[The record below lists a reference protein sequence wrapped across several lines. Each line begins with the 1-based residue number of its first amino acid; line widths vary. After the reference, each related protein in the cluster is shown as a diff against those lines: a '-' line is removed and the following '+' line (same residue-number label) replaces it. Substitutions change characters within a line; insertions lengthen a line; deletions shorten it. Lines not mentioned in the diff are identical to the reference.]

1 MPRSLIAITLL
12 VLTLI
17 ASGAPA
23 RADTAAW
30 QEKVDPWVLESGA
43 NGPTEFLVFL
53 ADQADVSAAAQLA
66 TKAERGEYVYR
77 TLSGHAERTQG
88 PLRRLLQ
95 ARGIAYRPY
104 WVANMIWARGGLDVV
119 QALAERADV
128 ARINANPQVK
138 LDVVDDGA
146 AQAEPS
152 APTAV
157 EWNIAKVR
165 APDAWAAGA
174 KGAGV
179 VIAGQD
185 TGYRWTHSALKAK
198 YRGWNGAAANH
209 DYNWHDA
216 IHTTGST
223 CGANATEPCDDQG
236 HGTHT
241 MGTMVGDDG
250 TGNQVGMA
258 PDAKWIGCRNMNAGI
273 GTPTTYSECYQWF
286 IAPTKIDGTGADPS
300 KAPDVINNSWGCPPS
315 EGCTDPNVLLTVV
328 QNVTA
333 AGIVTVHSAG
343 NSGSSCSTVSDPA
356 AIYGESFTVGATDE
370 NDGIASFS
378 SRGPVT
384 IDGSG
389 RRKPNI
395 SAPGMHTAF
404 NKDVRSSYY
413 TNDTSY
419 TQMNGTSMA
428 GPHVA
433 GLVALVISAN
443 PNLRGSVDE
452 IRNMIEQ
459 SAVHLTSAQ
468 GCGGDSSS
476 AVPNNVF
483 GWGRIDALAAVN
495 AAKACVAPA
504 AITDVAIVRLNA
516 SDVKLTWSAK
526 AGASG
531 YQVWRNGAPYFTPA
545 LPCQGANC
553 SGVTTTTATQSALGN
568 TATNYT
574 WLVQP
579 KATCGAVQLAPSN
592 RVGEFEFG
600 LVKGAP

>member
-1 MPRSLIAITLL
+1 MPRSFITIALLI
-12 VLTLI
+12 LTLI
-17 ASGAPA
+17 LSGAPA
-23 RADTAAW
+23 RADDAAW
-30 QEKVDPWVLESGA
+30 QDKVDPWVLQTGA

-77 TLSGHAERTQG
+77 TLSQHAERTQG
-88 PLRRLLQ
+88 PVRRALQ
-95 ARGIAYRPY
+95 ERGVEFRPY
-104 WVANMIWARGGLDVV
+104 WVANMIWVRGGLDVV
-119 QALAERADV
+119 QALAERSDV

-138 LDVVDDGA
+138 LDVVSAG
-146 AQAEPS
+146 EPDELADVS
-152 APTAV
+152 PAAV
-157 EWNIAKVR
+157 EWNITKVK
-165 APDAWAAGA
+165 APDAWAAGT
-174 KGAGV
+174 KGAGA

-185 TGYRWTHSALKAK
+185 TGYRWTHNALKSK
-198 YRGWNGAAANH
+198 YRGWNGTTASH

-216 IHTTGST
+216 IHTTGSS
-223 CGANATEPCDDQG
+223 CGADSAQPCDDNG

-250 TGNQVGMA
+250 GSNQVGMA
-258 PDAKWIGCRNMNAGI
+258 PDAKWIGCRNMNAGV
-273 GTPTTYSECYQWF
+273 GTPATYSECYQWF
-286 IAPTKIDGTGADPS
+286 IAPTKIDGTGADPG
-300 KAPDVINNSWGCPPS
+300 KAPDVINNSWGCPPD
-315 EGCTDPNVLLTVV
+315 EGCTDPNALLTVV

-343 NSGSSCSTVSDPA
+343 NEGSACSTVATPA
-356 AIYGESFTVGATDE
+356 ATYAESFSVGATDSSD
-370 NDGIASFS
+370 NIASFS

-384 IDGSG
+384 IDGSN
-389 RRKPNI
+389 RMKPDI
-395 SAPGMHTAF
+395 SAPGVS
-404 NKDVRSSYY
+404 VRSSYY
-413 TNDTSY
+413 STNNSY
-419 TQMNGTSMA
+419 TTMSGTSMA

-459 SAVHLTSAQ
+459 SAVHLTSSQ
-468 GCGGDSSS
+468 GCGGDSST

-483 GWGRIDALAAVN
+483 GWGRIDALAAIN
-495 AAKACVAPA
+495 QAKACVAPT
-504 AITDVAIVRLNA
+504 AITDLAIVKLNGT
-516 SDVKLTWSAK
+516 DVKLTWSAK

-531 YQVWRNGAPYFTPA
+531 YQVWRSGWPYFAPT
-545 LPCQGANC
+545 LPCKGTNC
-553 SGVTTTTATQSALGN
+553 ATV
-568 TATNYT
+568 TATNVTQNALGDAATNYS

-600 LVKGAP
+600 LVTGAP

>member
-1 MPRSLIAITLL
+1 MPRSFITIALLI
-12 VLTLI
+12 LTLI
-17 ASGAPA
+17 LSGAPA
-23 RADTAAW
+23 RADDAAW
-30 QEKVDPWVLESGA
+30 QDKVDPWVLQTGA

-77 TLSGHAERTQG
+77 TLSQHAERTQG
-88 PLRRLLQ
+88 PVRRALQ
-95 ARGIAYRPY
+95 ERGVEFRPY
-104 WVANMIWARGGLDVV
+104 WVANMIWVRGGLDVV
-119 QALAERADV
+119 QALAERSDV

-138 LDVVDDGA
+138 LDVVSAG
-146 AQAEPS
+146 EPDELADVS
-152 APTAV
+152 PAAV
-157 EWNIAKVR
+157 EWNITKVK
-165 APDAWAAGA
+165 APDAWAAGT
-174 KGAGV
+174 KGAGA

-185 TGYRWTHSALKAK
+185 TGYRWTHNALKSK
-198 YRGWNGAAANH
+198 YRGWNGTTASH

-216 IHTTGST
+216 IHTTGSS
-223 CGANATEPCDDQG
+223 CGADSAQPCDDNG

-250 TGNQVGMA
+250 GSNQVGMA
-258 PDAKWIGCRNMNAGI
+258 PDAKWIGCRNMNAGV
-273 GTPTTYSECYQWF
+273 GTPATYSECYQWF
-286 IAPTKIDGTGADPS
+286 IAPTKIDGTGADPG
-300 KAPDVINNSWGCPPS
+300 KAPDVINNSWGCPPD
-315 EGCTDPNVLLTVV
+315 EGCTDPNALLTVV

-343 NSGSSCSTVSDPA
+343 NEGSACSTVATPA
-356 AIYGESFTVGATDE
+356 ATYAESFSVGATDSS
-370 NDGIASFS
+370 DSIASFS

-384 IDGSG
+384 IDGSN
-389 RRKPNI
+389 RMKPDI
-395 SAPGMHTAF
+395 SAPGVS
-404 NKDVRSSYY
+404 VRSSYY
-413 TNDTSY
+413 STNNSY
-419 TQMNGTSMA
+419 TTMSGTSMA

-459 SAVHLTSAQ
+459 SAVHLTSSQ
-468 GCGGDSSS
+468 GCGGDSST

-483 GWGRIDALAAVN
+483 GWGRIDALAAIN
-495 AAKACVAPA
+495 QAKACVAPT
-504 AITDVAIVRLNA
+504 AITDLAIVKLNGT
-516 SDVKLTWSAK
+516 DVKLTWSAK

-531 YQVWRNGAPYFTPA
+531 YQVWRSGWPYFAPT
-545 LPCQGANC
+545 LPCKGTNC
-553 SGVTTTTATQSALGN
+553 ATV
-568 TATNYT
+568 TATNVTQNALGDAATNYS

-600 LVKGAP
+600 LVTGAP